1 MAHIATGNPAK
12 TLNIVQVVIG
22 VWTSIRRIG
31 VIKASIS
38 VPWQPSILAFV
49 HGNIARNIELNKL
62 QHVHCFFVNE
72 ASVHMRH
79 LFNRQVLSW
88 ALYDWAN
95 SAFATA
101 VLAGFFP
108 VFFKEFWSA
117 DVPATESTFQLGLA
131 NSLASAII
139 VLLAP
144 LLGAIADVGGLRKRL
159 LLVFALLGICMTT
172 GLYFVSEGQVLLALI
187 CFVLATIGFSGSI
200 VFYDALIV
208 SVTEEQH
215 YDVVSAYGYALGYL
229 GGGLLFAGTVAMT
242 LWPEVFGFPNVTV
255 AVQVSFLCVAG
266 WWLLFSIPL
275 FVFVPEQKGRG
286 QANTFA
292 VIKGGFQQ
300 LLATFQKVRRL
311 RYVFLF
317 LLAYWLYIDG
327 VDTIVRMAV
336 DYGMALGFSADNLIT
351 ALLITQFIGFPAAI
365 IFGYLGKRIG
375 AKSAVLGGIGVY
387 FIVTLFAY
395 RMDSI
400 EEFYVLAMVIG
411 LVQGGVQ
418 ALSRSLYARLIPPDK
433 SAEFFGFYNMLGKF
447 AAILGPLMVGIVG
460 MLSESSRTA
469 ILSISILFILGG
481 VLLYFVNVE
490 AGQKM
495 ASQLKD

>member
-1 MAHIATGNPAK
+1 
-12 TLNIVQVVIG
+12 
-22 VWTSIRRIG
+22 
-31 VIKASIS
+31 
-38 VPWQPSILAFV
+38 
-49 HGNIARNIELNKL
+49 
-62 QHVHCFFVNE
+62 
-72 ASVHMRH
+72 MRH
-79 LFNRQVLSW
+79 ILNRKIFSW

-108 VFFKEFWSA
+108 VFFKEFWSG
-117 DVPATESTFQLGLA
+117 DVAATESTLQLGLA

-139 VLLAP
+139 VLIAP
-144 LLGAIADVGGLRKRL
+144 ILGAIADVGGLRKRL
-159 LLVFALLGICMTT
+159 LLLFALLGICMTT
-172 GLYFVSEGQVLLALI
+172 GLYFVAEGQATLALI
-187 CFVLATIGFSGSI
+187 FFVLATVGFSGSI

-208 SVTEEQH
+208 SVTEEQY

-229 GGGLLFAGTVAMT
+229 GGGLLFAITVVMT
-242 LWPEVFGFPNVTV
+242 LWPDMFGLASVTM
-255 AVQVSFLCVAG
+255 AVQVSFLCVAV

-275 FVFVPEQKGRG
+275 LLFVTEQKGQV
-286 QANTFA
+286 QASSVG

-300 LLATFQKVRRL
+300 LLSTFHKVRRL

-336 DYGMALGFSADNLIT
+336 DYGMALGFSANNLIT
-351 ALLITQFIGFPAAI
+351 ALLITQFVGFPAAI
-365 IFGYLGKRIG
+365 FFGYVGKRVG
-375 AKSAVLGGIGVY
+375 AKTVILFGIGVY
-387 FIVTLFAY
+387 FAVTLYAY

-400 EEFYVLAMVIG
+400 AEFYVLAIVIG

-447 AAILGPLMVGIVG
+447 AAILGPLIVGIVG
-460 MLSESSRTA
+460 MLSESSRLA
-469 ILSISILFILGG
+469 ILSISVLFVFGG
-481 VLLYFVNVE
+481 ILLYFVNVE

-495 ASQLKD
+495 AAELKD

>member
-1 MAHIATGNPAK
+1 MQHI
-12 TLNIVQVVIG
+12 LNRKV
-22 VWTSIRRIG
+22 
-31 VIKASIS
+31 
-38 VPWQPSILAFV
+38 F
-49 HGNIARNIELNKL
+49 
-62 QHVHCFFVNE
+62 
-72 ASVHMRH
+72 
-79 LFNRQVLSW
+79 SW

-108 VFFKEFWSA
+108 VFFKEYWSGN
-117 DVPATESTFQLGLA
+117 VPATESTFQLGLA

-144 LLGAIADVGGLRKRL
+144 VLGAIADVGGLRKRL
-159 LLVFALLGICMTT
+159 LLVFALIGICMTS
-172 GLYFVSEGQVLLALI
+172 GLYFVAEGQASLALL

-215 YDVVSAYGYALGYL
+215 YDVVSAFGYALGYL
-229 GGGLLFAGTVAMT
+229 GGGLLFAATVAMT
-242 LWPEVFGFPNVTV
+242 LWPQVFGLANVTV
-255 AVQVSFLCVAG
+255 AVQVSFLCVAV
-266 WWLLFSIPL
+266 WWLVFSIPL
-275 FVFVPEQKGRG
+275 LMFVTEQKQQGR
-286 QANTFA
+286 ANTFA
-292 VIKGGFQQ
+292 VIKGGFRQ
-300 LLATFQKVRRL
+300 LLATFHKVRRL
-311 RYVFLF
+311 RFVFMF

-351 ALLITQFIGFPAAI
+351 ALLITQFVGFPAAI
-365 IFGYLGKRIG
+365 IFGYVGKRVG
-375 AKSAVLGGIGVY
+375 AKTAILYGIGVY
-387 FIVTLFAY
+387 FAVTLYAY

-400 EEFYVLAMVIG
+400 AEFYVLAIVIG

-447 AAILGPLMVGIVG
+447 AAILGPLMVGVVG
-460 MLSESSRTA
+460 MVSDSSRLA
-469 ILSISILFILGG
+469 ILSISVLFILGG
-481 VLLYFVNVE
+481 ILLYFVDVE
-490 AGQKM
+490 AGQEM
-495 ASQLKD
+495 AAQLKD

>member
-1 MAHIATGNPAK
+1 
-12 TLNIVQVVIG
+12 
-22 VWTSIRRIG
+22 
-31 VIKASIS
+31 
-38 VPWQPSILAFV
+38 
-49 HGNIARNIELNKL
+49 
-62 QHVHCFFVNE
+62 
-72 ASVHMRH
+72 MRH
-79 LFNRQVLSW
+79 ILNRKVFSW

-108 VFFKEFWSA
+108 VFFKGFWSGG
-117 DVPATESTFQLGLA
+117 VSATESTFQLGLA
-131 NSLASAII
+131 NSLASAVI
-139 VLLAP
+139 VFLAP
-144 LLGAIADVGGLRKRL
+144 VLGAIADVGGVRKRL
-159 LLVFALLGICMTT
+159 LLVFALLGICMTS
-172 GLYFVSEGQVLLALI
+172 GLYFVAEGQAGLALLL
-187 CFVLATIGFSGSI
+187 FVLATIGFSGSI

-229 GGGLLFAGTVAMT
+229 GGGSLFAVTVAMS
-242 LWPEVFGFPNVTV
+242 LWPQAFGLPDVTV
-255 AVQVSFLCVAG
+255 AVRFSFICVAV

-275 FVFVPEQKGRG
+275 LLFVPEQKGTAR
-286 QANTFA
+286 ASTLA

-300 LLATFQKVRRL
+300 LLATFHKVRRL

-365 IFGYLGKRIG
+365 VFGYVGKRIG
-375 AKSAVLGGIGVY
+375 AKPAILFGIVVY
-387 FIVTLFAY
+387 FAVTLFAY
-395 RMDSI
+395 RMQSI
-400 EEFYVLAMVIG
+400 QEFYVLAMVIG

-447 AAILGPLMVGIVG
+447 AAILGPLIVGVVGI
-460 MLSESSRTA
+460 LSASSRLA
-469 ILSISILFILGG
+469 ILSISVLFISGG
-481 VLLYFVNVE
+481 ILLYFVNVE

-495 ASQLKD
+495 VSELED

>member
-1 MAHIATGNPAK
+1 
-12 TLNIVQVVIG
+12 
-22 VWTSIRRIG
+22 
-31 VIKASIS
+31 
-38 VPWQPSILAFV
+38 
-49 HGNIARNIELNKL
+49 
-62 QHVHCFFVNE
+62 
-72 ASVHMRH
+72 MRH
-79 LFNRQVLSW
+79 ILNRKVFSW

-108 VFFKEFWSA
+108 VFFKEFWSGG
-117 DVPATESTFQLGLA
+117 VTATESTFELGLA
-131 NSLASAII
+131 NSLASAVI

-144 LLGAIADVGGLRKRL
+144 VLGAIADVGGVRKRL
-159 LLVFALLGICMTT
+159 LLIFALLGICMTS
-172 GLYFVSEGQVLLALI
+172 GLYFVAEGQTGLALSL
-187 CFVLATIGFSGSI
+187 FVLATIGFSGSI

-229 GGGLLFAGTVAMT
+229 GGGVLFAVTVAMS
-242 LWPEVFGFPNVTV
+242 LWPEVFGLANTSE

-275 FVFVPEQKGRG
+275 LLFVPEQKGTAR
-286 QANTFA
+286 ASTLV
-292 VIKGGFQQ
+292 VIRGGFQQ
-300 LLATFQKVRRL
+300 LWATFHKVRRL
-311 RYVFLF
+311 RYVFMF

-365 IFGYLGKRIG
+365 IFGYVGKRIG
-375 AKSAVLGGIGVY
+375 AKTAILIGIGVY
-387 FIVTLFAY
+387 FAVTIYAY
-395 RMDSI
+395 RMASI

-460 MLSESSRTA
+460 MLSGSSRLA
-469 ILSISILFILGG
+469 ILSISVLFIVGG

-490 AGQKM
+490 AGQRM
-495 ASQLKD
+495 ARELED